1 MYLSK
6 KPTHQKKN
14 PKYTKIENQAV
25 KMMKYPPGD
34 DGRDEK
40 TMEGVLG
47 NSDSDREVIGGEQTE
62 HGGDC
67 LLHGVS
73 GGVGDTL

>member
-1 MYLSK
+1 
-6 KPTHQKKN
+6 
-14 PKYTKIENQAV
+14 
-25 KMMKYPPGD
+25 MMKYPPGD

-40 TMEGVLG
+40 TMEGVLRNG
-47 NSDSDREVIGGEQTE
+47 DSDREVIGGEQTE